1 MVVKERKQE
10 NAEEMRYAIYTGK
23 CGYSA
28 IRYYNSVPRKSRSLK
43 PGFIAN
49 VHVVYFNKAKI

>member
-1 MVVKERKQE
+1 MQE